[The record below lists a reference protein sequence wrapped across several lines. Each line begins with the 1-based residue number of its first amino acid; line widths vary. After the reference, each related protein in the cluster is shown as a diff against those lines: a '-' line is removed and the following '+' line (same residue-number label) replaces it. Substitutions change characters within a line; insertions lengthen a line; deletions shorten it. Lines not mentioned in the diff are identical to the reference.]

1 MACETNLSPV
11 QGDQIGRSFASW
23 ARVYFR
29 IVFCKITEV
38 ALIFG
43 TTVFRGNGYVLIM
56 TQKMGWARYIFR
68 HLFSQ
73 NHPVTL
79 IAPAAG
85 NLVKIST
92 LR

>member
-56 TQKMGWARYIFR
+56 TQKWDGLDTYLGTCF
-68 HLFSQ
+68 H
-73 NHPVTL
+73 
-79 IAPAAG
+79 
-85 NLVKIST
+85 KIIRSP
-92 LR
+92 